1 MKKLETFTV
10 NPNVVYMLPP
20 EPIDEHEKINLSQEI
35 LPRSPDI
42 RMESRKL
49 VRFSGENEFSL
60 KIGGTTYEVNTHFRK
75 KGKQSVLE
83 QFKELILSEKLISA
97 SNEENSHVYMDI

>member
-10 NPNVVYMLPP
+10 NPNAVYMLPP
-20 EPIDEHEKINLSQEI
+20 EPIDENEKINLSQEI
-35 LPRSPDI
+35 LPHSPDI
-42 RMESRKL
+42 RIESRKL
-49 VRFSGENEFSL
+49 VRFSGENDFSL
-60 KIGGTTYEVNTHFRK
+60 KIGGTTYEVNTHFSK

>member
-10 NPNVVYMLPP
+10 NPNAVYMLPH
-20 EPIDEHEKINLSQEI
+20 EPIDENEAINLSQEV

-42 RMESRKL
+42 RIESGKL

-60 KIGGTTYEVNTHFRK
+60 KIGGTTYEL
-75 KGKQSVLE
+75 S
-83 QFKELILSEKLISA
+83 LIHI
-97 SNEENSHVYMDI
+97 

>member
-10 NPNVVYMLPP
+10 NPNVVHILPP

-35 LPRSPDI
+35 LPRSPDTRI
-42 RMESRKL
+42 ESRKL

-60 KIGGTTYEVNTHFRK
+60 KIGGTTYEVNTHFSK

-83 QFKELILSEKLISA
+83 QFKELILSEKL
-97 SNEENSHVYMDI
+97 V

>member
-20 EPIDEHEKINLSQEI
+20 EPIDENEKINLSQEI

-42 RMESRKL
+42 RIESGKL

-60 KIGGTTYEVNTHFRK
+60 KISGTTYDVSTHFSN

-83 QFKELILSEKLISA
+83 QFKELILSEKL
-97 SNEENSHVYMDI
+97 V

>member
-20 EPIDEHEKINLSQEI
+20 KPIDENEKIDLSQEI

-42 RMESRKL
+42 RIESRKL
-49 VRFSGENEFSL
+49 VRFSGENDFSL
-60 KIGGTTYEVNTHFRK
+60 KIGGTTYEVNTHFSK

>member
-10 NPNVVYMLPP
+10 NPNAVYMLPH
-20 EPIDEHEKINLSQEI
+20 EPIDENEKINLSQEV
-35 LPRSPDI
+35 LPHSPDI
-42 RMESRKL
+42 RIESGKL

-60 KIGGTTYEVNTHFRK
+60 KISGTIYEVNTYFSK

-83 QFKELILSEKLISA
+83 QFKELILSEKS
-97 SNEENSHVYMDI
+97 V